1 MVDKN
6 NRDEAIALLMSK
18 RKLSRSLATRS
29 YDLMIEPGFGFNPD
43 AKLSVEGF
51 NNVLALRQEI
61 EGGPPPNPAKY
72 LDLSYYDRALKL
84 AHSRTASCP
93 AASTPCA

>member
-6 NRDEAIALLMSK
+6 NRDEAIALLMDK

-43 AKLSVEGF
+43 AKLSAEGF
-51 NNVLALRQEI
+51 NNVLKLRQEI
-61 EGGPPPNPAKY
+61 EGGPAADDPAKY
-72 LDLSYYDRALKL
+72 LDLSYYRPRA
-84 AHSRTASCP
+84 RSCVK
-93 AASTPCA
+93 